1 MTKDAPGG
9 SDCDGITTYG
19 TDGMSSTRPPPGSF
33 DEAAAALLERAVA
46 RRVTPGAVLR
56 VTGVDG
62 ELSTVVVGARSY
74 DGPPVTAQTRYD
86 LASLTKVVGCLPVL
100 LHLLEDGALS
110 LEDKVSKF
118 FANAGWFQEQS
129 LGDVSIEELTLHSS
143 GLPAWTPLFAWVST
157 RKTATANVLQ
167 TALSGV
173 RGQYDYSDLGVMVLG
188 AIIERVTGERLDVL
202 AKRLVFEPLGM
213 TATGYGPLPAG
224 ADVAATEDDGWR
236 GGVLHGEVHDENAS
250 IMDGVSAHAG
260 LFGTAADV
268 GAYARA
274 WLTLDAPF
282 ASRAWLEE
290 ANRDRSRGSG
300 PPRGILWRLHSDNW
314 PIGKSMTAAAYGH
327 TGFTGTSLIVEPVQ
341 RWACVLL
348 TNRVHPHRA
357 NADGVM
363 ALRREIHA
371 LVAHTFGG
379 VESADAT
386 AG

>member
-9 SDCDGITTYG
+9 SDGDGITTYG

-173 RGQYDYSDLGVMVLG
+173 
-188 AIIERVTGERLDVL
+188 
-202 AKRLVFEPLGM
+202 
-213 TATGYGPLPAG
+213 
-224 ADVAATEDDGWR
+224 
-236 GGVLHGEVHDENAS
+236 
-250 IMDGVSAHAG
+250 
-260 LFGTAADV
+260 
-268 GAYARA
+268 
-274 WLTLDAPF
+274 
-282 ASRAWLEE
+282 
-290 ANRDRSRGSG
+290 
-300 PPRGILWRLHSDNW
+300 
-314 PIGKSMTAAAYGH
+314 
-327 TGFTGTSLIVEPVQ
+327 
-341 RWACVLL
+341 
-348 TNRVHPHRA
+348 
-357 NADGVM
+357 
-363 ALRREIHA
+363 
-371 LVAHTFGG
+371 
-379 VESADAT
+379 
-386 AG
+386 